1 MNITKRQ
8 IKEALGLATDVEVA
22 AFFGTSKQAVG
33 AWGDEDAIP
42 EGRQWQAIALRPDV
56 FGEPLVKPAEH
67 GATESKTKAA

>member
-8 IKEALGLATDVEVA
+8 IKDALGLTTDVEVA

-56 FGEPLVKPAEH
+56 FGDPPAKRAGE
-67 GATESKTKAA
+67 AA

>member
-8 IKEALGLATDVEVA
+8 IKESLGLATDVEVA

-42 EGRQWQAIALRPDV
+42 EGRQWQAIALRPDI
-56 FGEPLVKPAEH
+56 FGPAPAKQGE
-67 GATESKTKAA
+67 AA

>member
-33 AWGDEDAIP
+33 AWGDDDAIP
-42 EGRQWQAIALRPDV
+42 DGRKWQAIALRPDV
-56 FGEPLVKPAEH
+56 FGEDPAQPAEQ
-67 GATESKTKAA
+67 GADEVKTRVA

>member
-8 IKEALGLATDVEVA
+8 IKDALGLTTDVEVA

-56 FGEPLVKPAEH
+56 FGEPPAKQAGE
-67 GATESKTKAA
+67 AA